1 MSLEG
6 KVALVAGATRG
17 AGRGIA
23 VELGAAGATV
33 YVTGRTTRD
42 RQSEYARPE
51 TIEETAELV
60 AAAGGNGIAVRVDH
74 LVADEVAKLVD
85 GIRAEQGRLD
95 VLVNDMWGGENLKEW
110 NKPVWEH
117 DLRNGLRMLSL
128 GVHTHLITAHH
139 ALPLLIERAGGLL
152 VEVTDGTAEY
162 NADHHRINPFYDL
175 AKVAV
180 TRMAWA
186 HAQDLAPHGATS
198 VSITP
203 GWLRSEMMLEA
214 FGVTEESWRDA
225 ATKVP
230 HFVISETPAS
240 SGARLRR
247 LRPTRIARVG
257 TGNRFPAAS
266 WRRSMALPMS
276 TAPAPTPGGTCVKSR
291 IRESPPTPPA
301 IDRLTRQLAGSRVDL
316 ARNRSAVGLSAKP
329 WAGRRE
335 SPALPCHPC
344 LCCLWDRV
352 LGGPA
357 PVWPVPGPRL
367 CDGAVFW
374 PGADGASRQSVT

>member
-33 YVTGRTTRD
+33 YVTGRTTRE

-60 AAAGGNGIAVRVDH
+60 SASGGKGIAVRVDH
-74 LVADEVAKLVD
+74 LVADQVKRLVD
-85 GIRAEQGRLD
+85 RIRAEQGRLD
-95 VLVNDMWGGENLKEW
+95 ILVNDMWGGEKLKEW

-117 DLRNGLRMLSL
+117 DLRNGLRLLRL
-128 GVHTHLITAHH
+128 GVHTHLITAHY
-139 ALPLLIERAGGLL
+139 ALPLLIEHPGGLL

-162 NADHHRINPFYDL
+162 NGDHYRINPFYDL

-186 HAQDLAPHGATS
+186 HAKDLAPHGATS

-214 FGVTEESWRDA
+214 YGVIEENWRDA
-225 ATKVP
+225 ALKSP
-230 HFVISETPAS
+230 HFVISETPRFVGRAVAALAADPDRSRWNGQSLS
-240 SGARLRR
+240 SG
-247 LRPTRIARVG
+247 
-257 TGNRFPAAS
+257 
-266 WRRSMALPMS
+266 
-276 TAPAPTPGGTCVKSR
+276 
-291 IRESPPTPPA
+291 E
-301 IDRLTRQLAGSRVDL
+301 LAKVYGFTDLDGSRPDAWRYVVEVQD
-316 ARNRSAVGLSAKP
+316 AGKP
-329 WAGRRE
+329 
-335 SPALPCHPC
+335 
-344 LCCLWDRV
+344 
-352 LGGPA
+352 
-357 PVWPVPGPRL
+357 
-367 CDGAVFW
+367 
-374 PGADGASRQSVT
+374 ADATAYR